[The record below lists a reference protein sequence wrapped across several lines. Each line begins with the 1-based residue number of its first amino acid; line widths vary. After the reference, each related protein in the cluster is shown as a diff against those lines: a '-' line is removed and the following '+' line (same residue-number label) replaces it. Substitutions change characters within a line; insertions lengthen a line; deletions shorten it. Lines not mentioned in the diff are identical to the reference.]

1 MDQSMAG
8 FETGHTATP
17 KEILLKVL
25 EHPDIDRDGLRMSLW
40 STFYTGPVFA
50 EIEKR
55 YGLYRDENN
64 VLFSLATYGQLTAK
78 SISDFLGRPK
88 NSISRAVDRLL
99 KKRLISAAVDTAD
112 RRRVL
117 LTIEPAG
124 IALHEKTLQ
133 ISKAREKTM
142 LASLSPLERVAL
154 DAILDKLMAA
164 ADDWMNPS

>member
-8 FETGHTATP
+8 FEMGHTATP

-99 KKRLISAAVDTAD
+99 KKRLICAAVDTAD